1 MAYNSNDRSERL
13 LQGRRFTTDN
23 LTLVQEAFT
32 DVFDL
37 GATEIYTD
45 DGLIPTA
52 SSQLTF
58 NSAADDQKIV
68 SGSVVDPTLNPD
80 LPILR
85 YHFRHKMRPA
95 ADAEREVYYF
105 TTSEPSSP
113 TNEAGSDQ
121 LIETDQETNFISPKY
136 IVAADSSKNT
146 ESNPPGYKVIVYKD
160 ASATAGGVTAGA
172 ADPADYVFDFKTGVL
187 SWKQNKPSNTQYVYI
202 TVYQYIGRTLRS
214 QIDDGSI
221 GGGSSGDF
229 TSAGISGSWQG
240 ALGNSAT
247 DVVSSGL
254 ANSQIAG
261 LAAGIVSGS
270 AQIVAGLPNNVVSSS
285 AQTIANLPAGV
296 VSGSTQTIANLVGST
311 ILSGSG
317 LANDITAITS
327 SLTINK
333 GVVFTN
339 ANGQLQQDAD
349 GKFTYDSSDNR
360 LKVDNLETTTFT
372 ASFVTSSIIQ
382 ASGSNVLGDEAAVD
396 VQTLIGSTV
405 MSGSAAVSGSMF
417 VSGSLTF
424 NLIDCGTF

>member
-1 MAYNSNDRSERL
+1 MAYSKNDRSERL

-23 LTLVQEAFT
+23 LTLGQEAFT

-68 SGSVVDPTLNPD
+68 SGSVVDPTLSPD

-85 YHFRHKMRPA
+85 YHFRHKMKPA
-95 ADAEREVYYF
+95 SDASKEVYYF
-105 TTSEPSSP
+105 TTSEPTHP
-113 TNEAGSDQ
+113 ETDTVTSDQ
-121 LIETDQETNFISPKY
+121 LIETDQQTNFVSPKY
-136 IVAADSSKNT
+136 IIASDSSKST
-146 ESNPPGYKVIVYKD
+146 EGNPPGYKVIVYKD
-160 ASATAGGVTAGA
+160 SSATAGGVTSA
-172 ADPADYVFDFKTGVL
+172 AANPADYVFDFKTGVL
-187 SWKQNKPSNTQYVYI
+187 SWKQNKPGTGQYVYI
-202 TVYQYIGRTLRS
+202 TAYQYIGRTLRS

-221 GGGSSGDF
+221 GGGSGDF

-240 ALGNSAT
+240 ALGSSPTA
-247 DVVSSGL
+247 VVNSGL

-261 LAAGIVSGS
+261 LGVGIVSGS

-285 AQTIANLPAGV
+285 AQTVANLPTGV
-296 VSGSTQTIANLVGST
+296 VSGSAQTIDNLVGST

-382 ASGSNVLGDEAAVD
+382 ASGSNILGDEAAVD

-424 NLIDCGTF
+424 IEIDCGTF